1 MKTLLTLFVLFFSSS
16 VVARDDLSGK
26 SIVCGM
32 TSDYLCELNL
42 EDDCPFKS
50 NQEIIIAIEF
60 RNKSQAS
67 WYDYDGTFYNQ
78 PEDNPEVPLFYKT
91 DLQSI
96 WFYSEEESINNISDS
111 FFKIDRKSLN
121 FHYSNGED
129 SETTV
134 IDIGEQCVI
143 YDNYE
148 DINES
153 IIKMKDKIIAEITKD
168 NKL

>member
-1 MKTLLTLFVLFFSSS
+1 MKIILTLFVLLFSSS
-16 VVARDDLSGK
+16 VVASDDLSGK

-32 TSDYLCELNL
+32 TSDYLCELNS
-42 EDDCPFKS
+42 EEDCPFKS

-60 RNKSQAS
+60 KNNNQAS
-67 WYDYDGTFYNQ
+67 WYDYDGIFFNQ
-78 PEDNPEVPLFYKT
+78 PKDNPEVPLFYKT

-96 WFYSEEESINNISDS
+96 WFYSEKESINNISDS
-111 FFKIDRKSLN
+111 LFAIDRKSLI
-121 FHYSNGED
+121 FYYVYDDD
-129 SETTV
+129 SETV

-168 NKL
+168 NKI